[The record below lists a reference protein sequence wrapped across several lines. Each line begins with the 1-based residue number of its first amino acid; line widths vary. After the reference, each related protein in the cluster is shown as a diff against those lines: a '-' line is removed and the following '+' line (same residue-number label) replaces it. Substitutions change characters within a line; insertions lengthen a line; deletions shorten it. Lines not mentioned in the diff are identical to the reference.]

1 MRFPVR
7 RIASTGAAACA
18 LALAGLMLVP
28 ASAPAPGVVERKQ
41 AVDRRLYSAEARLR
55 AAIDRQAVL
64 TSDLATINRRL
75 REVRGRLAPLAAR
88 RDEAVRAHR
97 LARGTL
103 AQVNRDLAFQRRQ
116 LRIATSRLRVQRQ
129 ALAERIREIYRT
141 EDDDP
146 LLGLLQGGSLA
157 EIAGAASGIERAT
170 DRDRGM
176 IDSVARYRNLTR
188 TSAAR
193 IAVLQERAAAAEA
206 RTARRAEV
214 ATAAAR
220 DLDVEQRVLRRTK
233 RVRTRM
239 LAAIRVDRDHIEDD
253 TRELREQSFAL
264 ARRIAAI
271 QGVPYAE
278 PADTTPSAAGF
289 TWPTSGQITSG
300 FGPRWGRMHQG
311 LDIAAPTGRPITAA
325 KSGTVIVAGWS
336 GGYGQLVVIDHGGGL
351 ATAYAHQSRIAVK
364 TGDPVTQ
371 GGLVG
376 FVGSTGHSTGPH
388 LHFEVRVNGAARDP
402 LPYL

>member
-1 MRFPVR
+1 
-7 RIASTGAAACA
+7 
-18 LALAGLMLVP
+18 MLVP
-28 ASAPAPGVVERKQ
+28 VSAPAPGVVERKQ

-88 RDEAVRAHR
+88 RNEAVRAHR

-103 AQVNRDLAFQRRQ
+103 VQVNRNLVFQRGQ

-170 DRDRGM
+170 DRDRDM

-193 IAVLQERAAAAEA
+193 IAVLRERAAAAEA

-239 LAAIRVDRDHIEDD
+239 LATIRVDRDHIEDD

-264 ARRIAAI
+264 ARRIAEI

>member
-7 RIASTGAAACA
+7 RSASTGSAACA
-18 LALAGLMLVP
+18 LALAGIMLVP

-103 AQVNRDLAFQRRQ
+103 VQVNRDLAFQRRQ

-170 DRDRGM
+170 DRDRDM

-239 LAAIRVDRDHIEDD
+239 LATIRVDRGHIEDD

-264 ARRIAAI
+264 ARRIAEI

>member
-7 RIASTGAAACA
+7 RRASTGSAACA

-28 ASAPAPGVVERKQ
+28 VSAPAPGVVERKQ

-103 AQVNRDLAFQRRQ
+103 VQVNRDLAFQRRQ

-146 LLGLLQGGSLA
+146 LLGLLQRGSLA

-170 DRDRGM
+170 DRDRDM

-239 LAAIRVDRDHIEDD
+239 LATIRVDRGHIEDD

-264 ARRIAAI
+264 ARRIAEI

>member
-1 MRFPVR
+1 M
-7 RIASTGAAACA
+7 ASTGSAACA

-55 AAIDRQAVL
+55 AAIERHAVL

>member
-1 MRFPVR
+1 M
-7 RIASTGAAACA
+7 
-18 LALAGLMLVP
+18 MLVP
-28 ASAPAPGVVERKQ
+28 VSAPAPGVVERKQ

-103 AQVNRDLAFQRRQ
+103 VQVNRDLAFQRRQ

-170 DRDRGM
+170 DRDRDM

-239 LAAIRVDRDHIEDD
+239 LATIRVDRDHIEDD

-264 ARRIAAI
+264 ARRIAEI

-325 KSGTVIVAGWS
+325 RSGTVIVAGWS

>member
-1 MRFPVR
+1 
-7 RIASTGAAACA
+7 
-18 LALAGLMLVP
+18 MLVP
-28 ASAPAPGVVERKQ
+28 VSAPAPGVVERKQ

-75 REVRGRLAPLAAR
+75 REVRGRLDPLAAR
-88 RDEAVRAHR
+88 RNEAVRAHR

-103 AQVNRDLAFQRRQ
+103 VQVNRDLAFQRRQ

-146 LLGLLQGGSLA
+146 LLGLLQRGSLA

-170 DRDRGM
+170 DRDRDM

-239 LAAIRVDRDHIEDD
+239 LATIRVDRDHIEDD

-264 ARRIAAI
+264 ARRIAEI

>member
-1 MRFPVR
+1 
-7 RIASTGAAACA
+7 
-18 LALAGLMLVP
+18 MLVP
-28 ASAPAPGVVERKQ
+28 VSAPAPGVVERKQ

-103 AQVNRDLAFQRRQ
+103 VQVNRDLAFQRRQ

-157 EIAGAASGIERAT
+157 EIAGAASGIERAA
-170 DRDRGM
+170 DRDRDM

-239 LAAIRVDRDHIEDD
+239 LATIRVDRDHIEDD

-264 ARRIAAI
+264 ARRIAEI

-336 GGYGQLVVIDHGGGL
+336 GGYGQLVVVDHGGGL